1 MKGRRQQVQTE
12 DTSISITPEGLKINS
27 DNNVAIYLIIG
38 VIAFFIYAK
47 YFHKPVIKKIRR
59 RKK

>member
-1 MKGRRQQVQTE
+1 MAKGHRQYQQHE

-27 DNNVAIYLIIG
+27 DNNIAIYLIIG

-47 YFHKPVIKKIRR
+47 YFHKPIMKKTR

>member
-12 DTSISITPEGLKINS
+12 DTSIDITTDGIKIKS
-27 DNNVAIYLIIG
+27 DNSLAIYMGMAI
-38 VIAFFIYAK
+38 IAFFIYAK

-59 RKK
+59 KKK